1 MLTAREI
8 CCLLEEGGNSV
19 SGTSWSFIFSS
30 GGGIMGVF
38 MRMVSVSAIDAMVK
52 PVEGIEWIVAQQLQI
67 TLDEIKIKE
76 MVVDIHNRTTSTMAK
91 RV

>member
-1 MLTAREI
+1 
-8 CCLLEEGGNSV
+8 
-19 SGTSWSFIFSS
+19 
-30 GGGIMGVF
+30 MGVF